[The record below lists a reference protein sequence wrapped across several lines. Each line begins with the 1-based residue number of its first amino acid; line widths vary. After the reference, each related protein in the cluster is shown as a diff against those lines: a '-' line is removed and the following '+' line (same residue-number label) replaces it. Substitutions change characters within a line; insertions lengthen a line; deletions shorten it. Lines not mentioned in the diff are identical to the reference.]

1 VSEPPQHRLPV
12 DLANW
17 SALVGVPAAAPKH
30 VAQLDPGC
38 ETNGLSYDAQT
49 DTLFAAT
56 GDGIC
61 HGYDASSGKET
72 AACSGHTNYLHAVV
86 VLPKSRQLATGSE
99 DGTVRLWDLR
109 SDAGASCTC
118 TLEPFSD
125 ADGET
130 KERRN
135 ATARSV
141 STSWVSCLAC
151 DPNDNWLVCGGSG
164 HYLNT
169 YHIGSRKSMNTMPT
183 ASATQAVSY
192 VESELVSVGAEPNVY
207 HHSIGGTLVA
217 RVPATCPSN
226 FGIAYSPSPHGRLL
240 VVSGAGTAAD
250 VFTDFHSPPAYST
263 SLLFNDHS
271 AAAVSG

>member
-1 VSEPPQHRLPV
+1 MPPRPQIRLVASLV
-12 DLANW
+12 DW
-17 SALVGVPAAAPKH
+17 SCADVPAATPKP

-38 ETNGLSYDAQT
+38 ETNGLAYDPQT
-49 DTLFAAT
+49 GTLFAAT
-56 GDGIC
+56 GDGLC
-61 HGYDASSGKET
+61 HGYDASSGKQT
-72 AACSGHTNYLHAVV
+72 VACSGHTNYLHTVV

-109 SDAGASCTC
+109 TGSGASCTG

-125 ADGET
+125 SGGEPRT
-130 KERRN
+130 
-135 ATARSV
+135 ATARSI

-183 ASATQAVSY
+183 ASATQAVSF

-226 FGIAYSPSPHGRLL
+226 FGIAYTPRPHGRLL
-240 VVSGAGTAAD
+240 VVCGAGTEAD

-263 SLLFNDHS
+263 SLLFGGQVAP
-271 AAAVSG
+271 AASS